1 MVERIQ
7 EIENKGKAEH
17 PGLSFEDAFSQSSMS
32 SEKVPPTPA
41 AESERHLSES
51 TRFSISD
58 SAGSNQAGTAEALVD
73 TAIANLGRKVWQ
85 SSDKANVTQ
94 DGRLSAAVSVSELL
108 KQNGMEDINEASV
121 RGLYSNL
128 VNRGWMDMPVDQA
141 RPGDVII
148 GFDGAPVPENN
159 PPVVSRD
166 PITGDLSL
174 AQSESLVRGGYGGD
188 AGIVGDDGKIYA
200 ANSRMGGVWSASSNF
215 RFSPANP
222 RWQGPNP
229 SLHVLRAPQT
239 CDE

>member
-1 MVERIQ
+1 MS
-7 EIENKGKAEH
+7 IEKA
-17 PGLSFEDAFSQSSMS
+17 
-32 SEKVPPTPA
+32 PPSPT
-41 AESERHLSES
+41 AESERHLNES
-51 TRFSISD
+51 TKFSISD

-73 TAIANLGRKVWQ
+73 KAIANLGSKVWQ

-94 DGRLSAAVSVSELL
+94 DGRLSAALSVSELL

-128 VNRGWMDMPVDQA
+128 VNKGWMDMPVDQA

-148 GFDGAPVPENN
+148 GFDGAPVPQNN
-159 PPVVSRD
+159 PPEVNWD
-166 PITGDLSL
+166 PITGDLSI
-174 AQSESLVRGGYGGD
+174 AQYEPIVRGGNGGD
-188 AGIVGDDGKIYA
+188 AGIVGADGKIYA
-200 ANSRMGGVWSASSNF
+200 ANTRAGGVWSAVGNM